1 MAEFRDMR
9 LRGVEE
15 NEHHGEDNRNEKAIQ
30 HAENRDREEGRDDE
44 QPVPLPAEVG
54 EQGFGERPC
63 DTALITMAA
72 RIGSGIHSTRGRRK
86 MIARTQT
93 ARAVAAESRLFAPDS
108 SFRLVAE

>member
-54 EQGFGERPC
+54 EQGLRGKTVRHRIDHNGGEDRFRNPL
-63 DTALITMAA
+63 DQ
-72 RIGSGIHSTRGRRK
+72 RK
-86 MIARTQT
+86 EEDDRQNADR
-93 ARAVAAESRLFAPDS
+93 ESRCGGEPA
-108 SFRLVAE
+108 FRAGLLIQACR